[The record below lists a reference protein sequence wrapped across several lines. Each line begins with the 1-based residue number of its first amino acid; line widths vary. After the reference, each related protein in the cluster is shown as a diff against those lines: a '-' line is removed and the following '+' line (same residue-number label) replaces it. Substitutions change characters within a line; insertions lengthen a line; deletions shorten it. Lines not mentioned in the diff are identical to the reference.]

1 MEFVKNQWLKK
12 NIIYYL
18 LTQSVKD
25 KYLTEKFLTRLLT
38 YLGSPLECGCRFLIF
53 EFSCKFY

>member
-1 MEFVKNQWLKK
+1 MEFVKNQLLKK

-25 KYLTEKFLTRLLT
+25 KYLTEKFLTRLL
-38 YLGSPLECGCRFLIF
+38 
-53 EFSCKFY
+53 

>member
-1 MEFVKNQWLKK
+1 MSHFNGICQKSMIEKK

-25 KYLTEKFLTRLLT
+25 KYLTEKFLTRLL
-38 YLGSPLECGCRFLIF
+38 
-53 EFSCKFY
+53 